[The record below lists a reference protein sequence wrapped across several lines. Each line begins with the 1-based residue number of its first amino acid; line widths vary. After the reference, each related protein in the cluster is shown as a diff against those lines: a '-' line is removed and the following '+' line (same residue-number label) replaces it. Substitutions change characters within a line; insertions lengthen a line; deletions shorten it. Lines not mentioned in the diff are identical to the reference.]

1 MLLLIVLLHLAL
13 LYFLHCN
20 ILAPVFSDNILAPVF
35 CTAIFLHLFLHWPPP
50 SSILPTIGLSCKSGE
65 VPSREGRGTWL
76 GTAILRHHCIL
87 QGAAL
92 APSCIFAIII
102 IVVAVAV
109 VIFVVN
115 IIIFIVT
122 GYYKKPP
129 CMWCSQCSKIST
141 GGWDL
146 LFCWLNF
153 TWLQCIQTQP
163 YHIGARGHYRKYL
176 R

>member
-1 MLLLIVLLHLAL
+1 MLLLIVLLYFAL
-13 LYFLHCN
+13 LYFLYCN
-20 ILAPVFSDNILAPVF
+20 MFAPVFSDNILAPVF

-50 SSILPTIGLSCKSGE
+50 SLIGLSCKSGE

-92 APSCIFAIII
+92 APFCILAFIII
-102 IVVAVAV
+102 IA
-109 VIFVVN
+109 VVN

-129 CMWCSQCSKIST
+129 CMCCSQCSKIST

-146 LFCWLNF
+146 LYYQLKRETCFSVD
-153 TWLQCIQTQP
+153 
-163 YHIGARGHYRKYL
+163 
-176 R
+176 